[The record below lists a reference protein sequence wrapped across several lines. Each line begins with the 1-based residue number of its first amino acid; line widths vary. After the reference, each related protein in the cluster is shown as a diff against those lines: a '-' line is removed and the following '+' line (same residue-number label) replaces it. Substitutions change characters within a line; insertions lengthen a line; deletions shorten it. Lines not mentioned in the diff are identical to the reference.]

1 MELVPPPLIDLLEG
15 QEQGGCS
22 AKLDPKELHK
32 ILADLPVPH
41 SDRLLVGTDTSDDAG
56 VYQLNENE
64 ALIVTTDFFPPVASD
79 PYTFGRISATN
90 ALSDVYAMG
99 GSPLLCLNIVLF
111 PSTQMPLEVLR
122 EILRGGQSVAD
133 EAGALI
139 VGGHTIEDSPVKYGM
154 AVVGRVHPRRV
165 ITNRGVKPGDALIL
179 TKPLGTGILIAAH
192 RLGMAREEDYQE
204 ALLSMQRLNRYAA
217 EQMTQVSTHAATD
230 ITGFGL
236 VGHAMQMALASGV
249 ELHFESSAI
258 PALPGV
264 RDLLHEGCIPG
275 GALRNRRYVEEHLHS
290 HASPEET
297 LLLCDAQTSGGLLIA
312 LPEEE
317 APDLLRRLQDNPNT
331 AQSALIGMATPASP
345 NGSTL
350 TIW

>member
-1 MELVPPPLIDLLEG
+1 
-15 QEQGGCS
+15 
-22 AKLDPKELHK
+22 
-32 ILADLPVPH
+32 
-41 SDRLLVGTDTSDDAG
+41 
-56 VYQLNENE
+56 
-64 ALIVTTDFFPPVASD
+64 
-79 PYTFGRISATN
+79 
-90 ALSDVYAMG
+90 
-99 GSPLLCLNIVLF
+99 
-111 PSTQMPLEVLR
+111 MPLEVLR
-122 EILRGGQSVAD
+122 EILRGGQSAAD

-154 AVVGRVHPRRV
+154 AVVGRVHPQRV

-204 ALLSMQRLNRYAA
+204 ALLSMQQLNRYAA

-258 PALPGV
+258 PSLPGV

-275 GALRNRRYVEEHLHS
+275 GALRNRRYVEEHLHT

-312 LPEEE
+312 LLEEE

-331 AQSALIGMATPASP
+331 AQSALIGVASPASL
-345 NGSTL
+345 NGSVL

>member
-99 GSPLLCLNIVLF
+99 GSPLLVLF

-122 EILRGGQSVAD
+122 EIIRGGQSAAG

-154 AVVGRVHPRRV
+154 AVVGRVHPRQV

-258 PALPGV
+258 PSLPGV

-275 GALRNRRYVEEHLHS
+275 GALRNRRYVEEHLHT

-331 AQSALIGMATPASP
+331 AQSALIGVASPASP
-345 NGSTL
+345 NGSVL

>member
-1 MELVPPPLIDLLEG
+1 
-15 QEQGGCS
+15 
-22 AKLDPKELHK
+22 
-32 ILADLPVPH
+32 
-41 SDRLLVGTDTSDDAG
+41 
-56 VYQLNENE
+56 
-64 ALIVTTDFFPPVASD
+64 
-79 PYTFGRISATN
+79 
-90 ALSDVYAMG
+90 MG

-122 EILRGGQSVAD
+122 EILRGGQSAAD

-154 AVVGRVHPRRV
+154 AVVGRIHPRQV
-165 ITNRGVKPGDALIL
+165 ITNKGVKPGDALIL

-264 RDLLHEGCIPG
+264 RNLLHEGCIPG
-275 GALRNRRYVEEHLHS
+275 GALRNRRYVEEHLHT

-317 APDLLRRLQDNPNT
+317 APELLRRLQDNPNT
-331 AQSALIGMATPASP
+331 AQSALIGVASPASP